1 MSLIGVSKKDVEE
14 FAEDVDR
21 ELKNNERNINKV
33 EHNLEDLEEEIQGL
47 KELIAKIQENF
58 KRNTD
63 RIDNLEE
70 EISSLNGDKRR
81 LKEKVD
87 TLEEDLEDKEAEI
100 NELKEGL
107 QDRVTRPQMYKQ
119 IRKELRSVDR
129 LELSEV
135 VSLLHEI
142 ISIRNNEDRT
152 IAKNQ
157 ELLHKL
163 YENGLNQGEIAE
175 LVGVSRQT
183 INQNM
188 Q

>member
-1 MSLIGVSKKDVEE
+1 MIGLSREE
-14 FAEDVDR
+14 LDQAKEDVLNTGQR
-21 ELKNNERNINKV
+21 RINRVKISI
-33 EHNLEDLEEEIQGL
+33 EQLEEEIKQL
-47 KELIAKIQENF
+47 KTEIESNRKEFDSIDA
-58 KRNTD
+58 T
-63 RIDNLEE
+63 IDNMRED
-70 EISSLNGDKRR
+70 ISSLNGDERR

-87 TLEEDLEDKEAEI
+87 TLQEDLEDKEADI